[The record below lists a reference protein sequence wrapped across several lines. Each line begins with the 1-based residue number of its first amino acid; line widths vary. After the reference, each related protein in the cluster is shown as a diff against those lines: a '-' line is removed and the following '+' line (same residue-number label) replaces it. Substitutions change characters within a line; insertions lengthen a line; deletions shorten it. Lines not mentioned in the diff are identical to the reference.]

1 MDESPFLPAGNPIPP
16 EAEAVVRDAV
26 RPRTSCEEDASLSSK
41 FLNRDFG
48 LDSPIEPP
56 RASHK
61 LKRGRPIESVIESS
75 SPYGSVDPTLV
86 HHHFVESALSAH
98 LVLHELRFGG
108 PSADRGVLSI

>member
-1 MDESPFLPAGNPIPP
+1 MGESPFLPAGNPIPH
-16 EAEAVVRDAV
+16 EVEAVARDVV

-75 SPYGSVDPTLV
+75 SPYGSVDPTIANDLFPDV
-86 HHHFVESALSAH
+86 RREGDVKPA
-98 LVLHELRFGG
+98 
-108 PSADRGVLSI
+108 